1 MAHLIKEEIRKYKWI
16 EGEKGRKLSWERAR
30 QEWTDVYREKFEKF
44 LIDTLYFSDATPEE
58 PPAEGRAKPGDNC
71 NSRMQRDPL
80 GSFSFSTEC
89 LVLLGPSGIGKSTLL
104 RLLIKTLNPERG
116 SILFHGADITH
127 LPRTQLNR
135 IRTRIGMVFQSS
147 ALVSSMCVSEN
158 LALPLRELTTKTEG
172 EIATIVEE
180 KLHFVGLDNAKDLM
194 PSQLSGGMKKRI
206 AVARALVLN
215 PDLILFDEPTTGLDP
230 VAARQVSELIVDL
243 NRKTGATILVVTHD
257 LHSTFLIATR
267 IAVLDQ
273 GRIIEEG
280 QPEAIRHSHDPVVA
294 QFLAAGASDGTEADL
309 TRDPH
314 QLTRDDRFQSDEQR
328 RTDQAAF
335 NCALRCS

>member
-1 MAHLIKEEIRKYKWI
+1 MRNLRCATSSFAQPSVYKAPALWQKLKAAMRREREVVEENFGVMTKQDPVWANRKKNSCLV
-16 EGEKGRKLSWERAR
+16 EFRDVTLHFGEK
-30 QEWTDVYREKFEKF
+30 TIF
-44 LIDTLYFSDATPEE
+44 
-58 PPAEGRAKPGDNC
+58 DNP
-71 NSRMQRDPL
+71 NLTIQS
-80 GSFSFSTEC
+80 GEC

-104 RLLIKTLNPERG
+104 RLLLETLRPESG
-116 SILFHGADITH
+116 LIFFDGMELTH
-127 LPRTQLNR
+127 LSRERLNEM
-135 IRTRIGMVFQSS
+135 RTRIGMVFQSS
-147 ALVSSMCVSEN
+147 ALVSSLSVSEN
-158 LALPLRELTTKTEG
+158 LALPLRELTEKG
-172 EIATIVEE
+172 EKEITSIIEE
-180 KLHFVGLDNAKDLM
+180 KLHFVGLEQTKDLM

-280 QPEAIRHSHDPVVA
+280 PPEAIRHSHDPVVV

-309 TRDPH
+309 TRDRH
-314 QLTRDDRFQSDEQR
+314 QLTRDEIGSSQMSKDELIRQ
-328 RTDQAAF
+328 
-335 NCALRCS
+335 LSI